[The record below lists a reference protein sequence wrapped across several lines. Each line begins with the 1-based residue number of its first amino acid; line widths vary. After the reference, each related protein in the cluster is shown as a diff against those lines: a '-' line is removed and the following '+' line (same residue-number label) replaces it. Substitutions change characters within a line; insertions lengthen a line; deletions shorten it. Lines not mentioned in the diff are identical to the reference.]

1 MTRLRPPSSLITAG
15 IIALVVILWM
25 LSGLFDADRPGDAA
39 GQEPADSEAAPTVE
53 VRPSSARSVTRYLT
67 SQGQTEA
74 ERLVTVTAE
83 IRGRVTELA
92 AEEGTR
98 VAGDALLARLA
109 MEDRQAR
116 RKEAQARVKQRA
128 SELEAAEQLGE
139 SGYQA
144 RVQVEE
150 AEAALAAA
158 RARLAAVREEIA
170 DTAIRAPFDGFLER
184 YHTEVGA
191 FVTPGG
197 AIARL
202 ADLDPLVVSAPVPQ
216 QRIGEVAEGVE
227 AQVRLADGRQRT
239 GRVRYIGRT
248 AAEATR
254 TFRVE
259 VAVPNPEGQVRAG
272 VSAEVRIPV
281 GEANAHFVS
290 PGLLTLNSAGD
301 LGIKTVN
308 AEDRAVFHAVEVVR
322 TEPDGAWVT
331 GLPDE
336 VRLITVGQGF
346 AHDGDRVRPVPA
358 GGQAGG
364 PAADPLVL
372 EPAS

>member
-1 MTRLRPPSSLITAG
+1 MIRVRPPSSLITAG
-15 IIALVVILWM
+15 IIALALVLWM
-25 LSGLFDADRPGDAA
+25 LSGLFEPSGSEEAE
-39 GQEPADSEAAPTVE
+39 GQQPAESEAAPTAE

-67 SQGQTEA
+67 GQGQTEA

-128 SELEAAEQLGE
+128 SELEAAKQLGE

-150 AEAALAAA
+150 AEAGLAAA

-184 YHTEVGA
+184 YRTEVGA
-191 FVTPGG
+191 FVTPGS
-197 AIARL
+197 AVARL
-202 ADLDPLVVSAPVPQ
+202 ADLDPLVVSVPIPQ
-216 QRIGEVAEGVE
+216 QQVGEVAKGTE
-227 AQVRLADGRQRT
+227 AQVRLADGRQLT
-239 GRVRYIGRT
+239 GRVRYIGRK

-259 VAVPNPEGQVRAG
+259 VAVPNPDGQVRAG

-281 GEANAHFVS
+281 AEVRAHFVS
-290 PGLLTLNSAGD
+290 PGLLTLNGAGD

-358 GGQAGG
+358 AGQDDM
-364 PAADPLVL
+364 PAADPLVP

>member
-39 GQEPADSEAAPTVE
+39 GQEPAASEAAPTVE

-92 AEEGTR
+92 AEEGAR

-281 GEANAHFVS
+281 GEVNAHFVS

-346 AHDGDRVRPVPA
+346 AHDGDRVRLVPA
-358 GGQAGG
+358 GGQAGV
-364 PAADPLVL
+364 PAADPLVP